1 MNKIALSLLMLSKNC
16 SNFKSHSNSI
26 PGRNIRT
33 RKQRSNATLEKPR
46 HICYPSDNPSRS
58 FITTLVPMLHMEL
71 SKRLRHMLR
80 GSRLGYG
87 RNRSNLALQS
97 LQSRDF
103 PALIWSFP
111 AWKTRDVGWDDAHTM
126 VGLPKLPLSWKS
138 QMEQKE
144 KWSTAISF

>member
-1 MNKIALSLLMLSKNC
+1 MLVHILYVIIVYKTRQALAYLWVGKLKMNKIALSLLMLSKNC

-103 PALIWSFP
+103 PALI
-111 AWKTRDVGWDDAHTM
+111 
-126 VGLPKLPLSWKS
+126 
-138 QMEQKE
+138 
-144 KWSTAISF
+144 